1 MYRDDIIYLLK
12 QLNEKLRLREIF
24 GEIYILGGSA
34 ICLAYDGDRATKD
47 IDALFHPKTEI
58 YELIYEIADDEQISY
73 DWLNDGVKGFIDDNY
88 EFDPFDNLSNLK
100 IYVANAEYLFAM
112 KCLSCRTDN
121 DRDKSDIKFLI
132 KYLNLINIED
142 ACEILNKYYP
152 ISNKILPKTQYMLEE
167 IFSDI

>member
-1 MYRDDIIYLLK
+1 MNRDDIIYLLK

-73 DWLNDGVKGFIDDNY
+73 DWLNDGVKGFVDDNY
-88 EFDPFDNLSNLK
+88 EFEKTTCIFCCSRHARRCCCNFRFRSR
-100 IYVANAEYLFAM
+100 
-112 KCLSCRTDN
+112 CRLC
-121 DRDKSDIKFLI
+121 KL
-132 KYLNLINIED
+132 
-142 ACEILNKYYP
+142 
-152 ISNKILPKTQYMLEE
+152 
-167 IFSDI
+167 